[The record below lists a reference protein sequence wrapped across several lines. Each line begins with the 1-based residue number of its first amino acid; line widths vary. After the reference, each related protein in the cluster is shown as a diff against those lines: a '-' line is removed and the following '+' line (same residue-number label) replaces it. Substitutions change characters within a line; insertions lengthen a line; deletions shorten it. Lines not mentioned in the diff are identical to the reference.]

1 MKRVNPG
8 KTHITKTHQRD
19 NLNSTLSILRAEL
32 VVKNLPL
39 KKLPSQDGFTGE
51 FQQTLKKKKLVKH
64 KLFQKI
70 EETLPNSFF
79 YEVVLP

>member
-8 KTHITKTHQRD
+8 KTHITKTHERD
-19 NLNSTLSILRAEL
+19 NLNSPLSLLRAEL
-32 VVKNLPL
+32 VIKNLPL

-51 FQQTLKKKKLVKH
+51 FHQTLKKKNLVKH

-70 EETLPNSFF
+70 EGTRPKSF
-79 YEVVLP
+79 L